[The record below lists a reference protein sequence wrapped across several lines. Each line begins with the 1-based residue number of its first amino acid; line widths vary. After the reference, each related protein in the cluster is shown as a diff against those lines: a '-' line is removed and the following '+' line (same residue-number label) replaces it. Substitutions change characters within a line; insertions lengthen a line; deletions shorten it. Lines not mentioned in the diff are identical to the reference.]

1 MGRFLARTI
10 ATDTMSRA
18 ALYSSHNLSPAQL
31 RVKKEN
37 EAGTH
42 GKAPRVCVVT
52 GGTGLVGQRLVEMLV
67 ERGAERVVSFDIVPS
82 SEGAWQ
88 HPAIEYVVGD
98 ITDAAAVSRAIKG
111 ADCVWHIAAA
121 VGPYHPA
128 ALYERVNVGGTANV
142 IAACREHNVPKL
154 VYSCSPSTRFFADGS
169 DMDGL
174 RESEMPAIPQAKY
187 LAEYAKTK
195 AEGELL
201 MREAVARDDGLLA
214 LACAP
219 HQVYGP
225 RDNLF
230 LPNFLEAAGSGKLRI
245 FGRGENRICFTHVDN
260 YCHGLIKS
268 EQALFK
274 GSPALGKFYVVT
286 DGNTHPFEDG
296 YALFWNEIDRLCV
309 GMGFASIKAKMH
321 LPRLLMLF
329 VGLLCDCI
337 GLVLG
342 KVLRLNSFA
351 VRMVV
356 IHRWFRIDAAQEELG
371 YQPVIPFS
379 EGWLDTIGWFKE
391 FWLPIFDSS
400 SGLVFAAKQT
410 QRKIDTQAK
419 GKKL

>member
-1 MGRFLARTI
+1 
-10 ATDTMSRA
+10 MSRA
-18 ALYSSHNLSPAQL
+18 SLYSSHNLSPAQL

-37 EAGTH
+37 EAGKH
-42 GKAPRVCVVT
+42 GKVPKVCVVT
-52 GGTGLVGQRLVEMLV
+52 GGTGLVGQRLVETLV

-82 SEGAWQ
+82 SDGAWK

-111 ADCVWHIAAA
+111 ADCVWHVAAA
-121 VGPYHPA
+121 VGPYHPD

-142 IAACREHNVPKL
+142 IAACREHKVPKL
-154 VYSCSPSTRFFADGS
+154 VYSCSPSTRFFADFS

-174 RESEMPAIPQAKY
+174 RESDMPAIPQAKY
-187 LAEYAKTK
+187 TAKYAKTK

-268 EQALFK
+268 EEALFK

-286 DGNTHPFEDG
+286 DGDTHPFKEG
-296 YALFWNEIDRLCV
+296 YALFWDEMDKLCV
-309 GMGFASIKAKMH
+309 GIGFDSIKAKMH
-321 LPRLLMLF
+321 LPAWLMLF
-329 VGLLCDCI
+329 VGFICDCI
-337 GLVLG
+337 SSLLG
-342 KVLRLNSFA
+342 KQLRLNTFA
-351 VRMVV
+351 VRMVM

-371 YQPVIPFS
+371 YKPIVPFS
-379 EGWLDTIGWFKE
+379 EGWVDAIGWFKE
-391 FWLPIFDSS
+391 FWLPTYDAS
-400 SGLVFAAKQT
+400 SGQVFVSKQT
-410 QRKIDTQAK
+410 QRKIDISAK
-419 GKKL
+419 GKTS